1 MTDDPGKSPPSNP
14 PESDSPEPAAVAS
27 ESKDDPGK
35 APPSNPPESDSPE
48 SAAVASESEKEELQ
62 EEEDFTP
69 DLTPPESPTAPPST
83 PEMSDGEP
91 PDDGEK
97 GILGSTMTFLEHLD
111 ELRKRI
117 LHSAAAVAIAFA
129 ICWVFSEQIYRFLA
143 VPIADVV
150 APGQSV
156 ETGMKE
162 LVFLRPTEPF
172 SIWIKVSFVAAIF
185 LSAPYLLLQ
194 VWFFIAPG
202 LYRKEKSY
210 AIPFLFSSTF
220 LFLVGGAF
228 AYYVI
233 LPTALEFLINQYGAP
248 FRAMVSAIEYFNF
261 EVVILVGMGLV
272 FQLPVL
278 VAFLSLFGLVTP
290 GFLWKN
296 FRYAFLVIL
305 IVAAVVSPTADAL
318 NLFLWSGPMVVL
330 YLISIAISWIFKRR
344 REKTE

>member
-1 MTDDPGKSPPSNP
+1 MMKG
-14 PESDSPEPAAVAS
+14 
-27 ESKDDPGK
+27 G
-35 APPSNPPESDSPE
+35 
-48 SAAVASESEKEELQ
+48 
-62 EEEDFTP
+62 
-69 DLTPPESPTAPPST
+69 
-83 PEMSDGEP
+83 
-91 PDDGEK
+91 

-117 LHSAAAVAIAFA
+117 LHSAAAVAIAFC
-129 ICWVFSEQIYRFLA
+129 ICWAFSEQIFRFLA

-150 APGQSV
+150 G
-156 ETGMKE
+156 GMDQ
-162 LVFLRPTEPF
+162 LIFIRPTEPF
-172 SIWIKVSFVAAIF
+172 SIWVKVSLVAAIF

-194 VWFFIAPG
+194 VWLFIAPG

-210 AIPFLFSSTF
+210 AVPFLLSSTF
-220 LFLVGGAF
+220 LFLLGGAF

-233 LPTALEFLINQYGAP
+233 LPTALEFLINQFGAP
-248 FRAMVSAIEYFNF
+248 FRAMVSALEYFNF

-296 FRYAFLVIL
+296 FRYAFLLIL
-305 IVAAVVSPTADAL
+305 IVAAVISPTADAL

-330 YLISIAISWIFKRR
+330 YLTSIVISWIFARRR
-344 REKTE
+344 RERTK

>member
-14 PESDSPEPAAVAS
+14 PESDSPEL
-27 ESKDDPGK
+27 
-35 APPSNPPESDSPE
+35 
-48 SAAVASESEKEELQ
+48 AAVASESEKEELQ

-69 DLTPPESPTAPPST
+69 DLTPPEAPPAPPPT
-83 PEMSDGEP
+83 LETSDGDP
-91 PDDGEK
+91 PDDEGG

-117 LHSAAAVAIAFA
+117 LHSAAAVAIAFC
-129 ICWVFSEQIYRFLA
+129 ICWAFSEQIFRFLA

-150 APGQSV
+150 G
-156 ETGMKE
+156 GMDQ
-162 LVFLRPTEPF
+162 LIFIRPTEPF
-172 SIWIKVSFVAAIF
+172 SIWVKVSLVAAIF

-210 AIPFLFSSTF
+210 AIPFLLSSTF
-220 LFLVGGAF
+220 LFLLGGVF

-233 LPTALEFLINQYGAP
+233 LPTALEFLINQFGAP

-278 VAFLSLFGLVTP
+278 VAFLSLFGMVTP
-290 GFLWKN
+290 RFLWKN

-330 YLISIAISWIFKRR
+330 YLISIVISWIFKRR
-344 REKTE
+344 KARTE

>member
-1 MTDDPGKSPPSNP
+1 MTDDPGKSPSSDP
-14 PESDSPEPAAVAS
+14 PESDAPEL
-27 ESKDDPGK
+27 
-35 APPSNPPESDSPE
+35 
-48 SAAVASESEKEELQ
+48 AAVASESEKEELQ

-69 DLTPPESPTAPPST
+69 DLTPPEAPPAPPPT
-83 PEMSDGEP
+83 LETSDGDP
-91 PDDGEK
+91 PDDAGA
-97 GILGSTMTFLEHLD
+97 GVLGSAMTFLEHLD

-117 LHSAAAVAIAFA
+117 LHSAAAVAIAFC
-129 ICWVFSEQIYRFLA
+129 ICWAFSEQIFRFLA

-150 APGQSV
+150 G
-156 ETGMKE
+156 GMDQ
-162 LVFLRPTEPF
+162 LIFIRPTEPF
-172 SIWIKVSFVAAIF
+172 SIWVKVSLVAAIF

-210 AIPFLFSSTF
+210 AIPFLLSSTF
-220 LFLVGGAF
+220 LFLLGGAF

-233 LPTALEFLINQYGAP
+233 LPTALEFLINQFGAP
-248 FRAMVSAIEYFNF
+248 FRAMVSALEYFNF

-278 VAFLSLFGLVTP
+278 VAFLSLFGMVTP
-290 GFLWKN
+290 RFLWKN

-330 YLISIAISWIFKRR
+330 YLISIVISWIFKRR
-344 REKTE
+344 RGRTE

>member
-1 MTDDPGKSPPSNP
+1 MTDDPGKSPPPSP
-14 PESDSPEPAAVAS
+14 PETDSPEPAAVA
-27 ESKDDPGK
+27 P
-35 APPSNPPESDSPE
+35 
-48 SAAVASESEKEELQ
+48 ESEKVELQEKENLELQ

-69 DLTPPESPTAPPST
+69 DLTPPESPPAPPST
-83 PEMSDGEP
+83 PGTSDGEP
-91 PDDGEK
+91 PDGGVG

-111 ELRKRI
+111 ELQKRI
-117 LHSAAAVAIAFA
+117 LHSAAAVGIAFA
-129 ICWVFSEQIYRFLA
+129 ICWAFSEHIYRFLA
-143 VPIADVV
+143 VPIAAVV

-156 ETGMKE
+156 EAGMKQ

-185 LSAPYLLLQ
+185 LSAPYLVLQ

-210 AIPFLFSSTF
+210 ALPFLFSSTF

-261 EVVILVGMGLV
+261 EVVILVGMWLV

-278 VAFLSLFGLVTP
+278 VAFLSLFGMVTP

-296 FRYAFLVIL
+296 FRYACLVIL

-330 YLISIAISWIFKRR
+330 YLISIGISWIFKRR
-344 REKTE
+344 RAKTEL

>member
-1 MTDDPGKSPPSNP
+1 MTDDPGKSPPSSP
-14 PESDSPEPAAVAS
+14 PETDPPEPAAVAS
-27 ESKDDPGK
+27 ES
-35 APPSNPPESDSPE
+35 
-48 SAAVASESEKEELQ
+48 EKVELQ

-69 DLTPPESPTAPPST
+69 DLTPPESPPAPPST
-83 PEMSDGEP
+83 PGTSDGEP
-91 PDDGEK
+91 PDGEGG

-117 LHSAAAVAIAFA
+117 LHSAAAVGIAFV
-129 ICWVFSEQIYRFLA
+129 ICWAFSEHIYRFLA
-143 VPIADVV
+143 VPIAAVV

-156 ETGMKE
+156 EAGMKE

-185 LSAPYLLLQ
+185 LSAPYLVLQ

-210 AIPFLFSSTF
+210 ALPFLFSSTF

-272 FQLPVL
+272 FQLPGVSHQS
-278 VAFLSLFGLVTP
+278 VWRSLSCHG
-290 GFLWKN
+290 
-296 FRYAFLVIL
+296 
-305 IVAAVVSPTADAL
+305 
-318 NLFLWSGPMVVL
+318 
-330 YLISIAISWIFKRR
+330 
-344 REKTE
+344 ECH

>member
-14 PESDSPEPAAVAS
+14 PEADSPEP
-27 ESKDDPGK
+27 E
-35 APPSNPPESDSPE
+35 
-48 SAAVASESEKEELQ
+48 AVASESEKVELQEEENLELQ

-69 DLTPPESPTAPPST
+69 DLTPPESPPAPPST
-83 PEMSDGEP
+83 PGTSDGEP
-91 PDDGEK
+91 PDGGEG

-117 LHSAAAVAIAFA
+117 LHSAAAVGIAFV
-129 ICWVFSEQIYRFLA
+129 ICWAFSEYIYRFLA
-143 VPIADVV
+143 VPIAAVV

-156 ETGMKE
+156 EAGMKE

-185 LSAPYLLLQ
+185 LSAPYLVLQ

-210 AIPFLFSSTF
+210 ALPFLFSSTF

-278 VAFLSLFGLVTP
+278 VAFLSLFGMVTP

-296 FRYAFLVIL
+296 FRYAFLLIL

-330 YLISIAISWIFKRR
+330 YAISIGISWIFKRR
-344 REKTE
+344 REKTDL